1 MEFNSVEYIIFLAA
15 VFIIYQF
22 INQRLRLILLLVASY
37 VFYGCWNVKYSF
49 LIVGITLASYISG
62 YGMQRFPNWKKKIVA
77 LSILSLVFVLFIFK
91 YFNFFGDFINY
102 LLTIRKIDIRI
113 SNLNILLPI
122 GISFYIFQAIS
133 YIMDVYREKYAAE
146 KSLLKYALYIAFFPQ
161 LVAGPIERADNI
173 IPQLEKTYKF
183 DYEQTTD
190 GMILITWGLFK
201 KMVIADE
208 LAVYVDMVYGNVV
221 AYTGFSLVTATV
233 MFAIQIYCDFSGY
246 SDIAIGSAKM
256 FGINLMKNF
265 HAPYLSCS
273 LQEFWTRWHISLS
286 QWLRD
291 YIYIPLGGGYKGKV
305 RANINLLIT
314 FLLSGLWHG
323 ANVTYLLWGGVFGL
337 AGVVEKNIHIKR
349 DGKLSKIIGIVV
361 TFCISCFAW
370 IFFRSNTLEEAKY
383 IIYHLTE
390 NITQWRQ
397 YLSVGYQ
404 AIGWD
409 TYKRIQIMI
418 SVLILFLADI
428 VQDKGIGLKWVRKLP
443 VVIRWGIYILLV
455 LCVLLFSRKGGVEF
469 VYFQF

>member
-1 MEFNSVEYIIFLAA
+1 M
-15 VFIIYQF
+15 
-22 INQRLRLILLLVASY
+22 
-37 VFYGCWNVKYSF
+37 
-49 LIVGITLASYISG
+49 ASYISG

-221 AYTGFSLVTATV
+221 AYTGFSLVIATV

-291 YIYIPLGGGYKGKV
+291 YIYIPLGGGIK
-305 RANINLLIT
+305 
-314 FLLSGLWHG
+314 
-323 ANVTYLLWGGVFGL
+323 
-337 AGVVEKNIHIKR
+337 EK
-349 DGKLSKIIGIVV
+349 
-361 TFCISCFAW
+361 
-370 IFFRSNTLEEAKY
+370 
-383 IIYHLTE
+383 
-390 NITQWRQ
+390 
-397 YLSVGYQ
+397 
-404 AIGWD
+404 
-409 TYKRIQIMI
+409 
-418 SVLILFLADI
+418 
-428 VQDKGIGLKWVRKLP
+428 
-443 VVIRWGIYILLV
+443 
-455 LCVLLFSRKGGVEF
+455 
-469 VYFQF
+469 

>member
-1 MEFNSVEYIIFLAA
+1 MVTGLYL
-15 VFIIYQF
+15 
-22 INQRLRLILLLVASY
+22 
-37 VFYGCWNVKYSF
+37 YS
-49 LIVGITLASYISG
+49 A
-62 YGMQRFPNWKKKIVA
+62 W
-77 LSILSLVFVLFIFK
+77 
-91 YFNFFGDFINY
+91 
-102 LLTIRKIDIRI
+102 
-113 SNLNILLPI
+113 
-122 GISFYIFQAIS
+122 
-133 YIMDVYREKYAAE
+133 
-146 KSLLKYALYIAFFPQ
+146 
-161 LVAGPIERADNI
+161 
-173 IPQLEKTYKF
+173 
-183 DYEQTTD
+183 
-190 GMILITWGLFK
+190 
-201 KMVIADE
+201 
-208 LAVYVDMVYGNVV
+208 
-221 AYTGFSLVTATV
+221 
-233 MFAIQIYCDFSGY
+233 
-246 SDIAIGSAKM
+246 
-256 FGINLMKNF
+256 
-265 HAPYLSCS
+265 
-273 LQEFWTRWHISLS
+273 
-286 QWLRD
+286 
-291 YIYIPLGGGYKGKV
+291 GGYKGKV

>member
-221 AYTGFSLVTATV
+221 AYTGFSLVIATV

-323 ANVTYLLWGGVFGL
+323 ANVTYLLWGG
-337 AGVVEKNIHIKR
+337 IW
-349 DGKLSKIIGIVV
+349 LSW
-361 TFCISCFAW
+361 CC
-370 IFFRSNTLEEAKY
+370 
-383 IIYHLTE
+383 
-390 NITQWRQ
+390 
-397 YLSVGYQ
+397 
-404 AIGWD
+404 
-409 TYKRIQIMI
+409 
-418 SVLILFLADI
+418 
-428 VQDKGIGLKWVRKLP
+428 
-443 VVIRWGIYILLV
+443 
-455 LCVLLFSRKGGVEF
+455 
-469 VYFQF
+469 